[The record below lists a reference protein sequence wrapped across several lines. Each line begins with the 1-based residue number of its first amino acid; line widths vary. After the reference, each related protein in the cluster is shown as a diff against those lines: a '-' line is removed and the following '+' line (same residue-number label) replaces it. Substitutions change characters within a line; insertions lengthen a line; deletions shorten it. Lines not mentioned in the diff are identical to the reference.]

1 MSNATKTAKRS
12 DFKKY
17 FQFMWRSLNIQASW
31 NYERQMNMGFLYGI
45 APTLDELYPN
55 ENDPEQLAHKKEAYE
70 REMAFYNCTPQ
81 TSAFTLGLAASME
94 EQYAAD
100 RENFN
105 PETINAV
112 KTSLMGPLS
121 GVGDSFFQGTV
132 RLIAFGLGISI
143 VADIVAKHNVEN
155 VAFVGCG
162 ASKAEL
168 YPAKYFLAN
177 CSKKLRVA
185 HYTANEFNYDTPD
198 WLGDTTVVI
207 TASLGGST
215 PETVKANSVA
225 KAAGA
230 TVVSVTHAAGSALT
244 KEADYTIV
252 HGFEA
257 NYAAKLE
264 KMGYV
269 LALAV
274 EILQQVEGFDK
285 YDKMIEGLTNVF
297 EAAENAA
304 NSARK
309 SAKEFAEK
317 YKDAPV
323 VYVMSSGASMEVAY
337 STSICLMMEMQW
349 VNSGSFHSGEFFHGP
364 FEIVDKDV
372 PFILLM
378 NDGKTRPVDARALT
392 FLHRFDALT
401 TVVDAKD
408 YGLGNAVDSSV
419 ITYFNPLMH
428 TAVFRVYAEELSYV
442 RQHPLTL
449 RRYMWK
455 LEY

>member
-1 MSNATKTAKRS
+1 MFVTALLLGLVGVFCILDSRILGRMNFERPLITCTIVGALLGDLQTGLTLGASIELMS
-12 DFKKY
+12 
-17 FQFMWRSLNIQASW
+17 LGIVNIGAAAPPD
-31 NYERQMNMGFLYGI
+31 MNMAAIICAAFAILTDASAETALALAIPIAVLGQMLGVLMRTILSNLTHVADHAIAEGKFRKAWSMHIVWGTLLYSLMYFIPIFLSVYFGTDLVQKIVAFIPAWLTDGLNLGSKFLTAYGI
-45 APTLDELYPN
+45 ALLLSTMLNRDLTVYF
-55 ENDPEQLAHKKEAYE
+55 LLGFFFVGY
-70 REMAFYNCTPQ
+70 
-81 TSAFTLGLAASME
+81 LGL
-94 EQYAAD
+94 D
-100 RENFN
+100 
-105 PETINAV
+105 
-112 KTSLMGPLS
+112 
-121 GVGDSFFQGTV
+121 
-132 RLIAFGLGISI
+132 
-143 VADIVAKHNVEN
+143 
-155 VAFVGCG
+155 
-162 ASKAEL
+162 
-168 YPAKYFLAN
+168 
-177 CSKKLRVA
+177 
-185 HYTANEFNYDTPD
+185 
-198 WLGDTTVVI
+198 I
-207 TASLGGST
+207 TA
-215 PETVKANSVA
+215 VA
-225 KAAGA
+225 IFAA
-230 TVVSVTHAAGSALT
+230 
-244 KEADYTIV
+244 I
-252 HGFEA
+252 
-257 NYAAKLE
+257 
-264 KMGYV
+264 
-269 LALAV
+269 LAV

>member
-1 MSNATKTAKRS
+1 M
-12 DFKKY
+12 Y
-17 FQFMWRSLNIQASW
+17 NI
-31 NYERQMNMGFLYGI
+31 
-45 APTLDELYPN
+45 D
-55 ENDPEQLAHKKEAYE
+55 LA
-70 REMAFYNCTPQ
+70 N
-81 TSAFTLGLAASME
+81 
-94 EQYAAD
+94 
-100 RENFN
+100 
-105 PETINAV
+105 V
-112 KTSLMGPLS
+112 K
-121 GVGDSFFQGTV
+121 
-132 RLIAFGLGISI
+132 SI

-244 KEADYTIV
+244 K
-252 HGFEA
+252 
-257 NYAAKLE
+257 
-264 KMGYV
+264 GYV

>member
-1 MSNATKTAKRS
+1 M
-12 DFKKY
+12 Y
-17 FQFMWRSLNIQASW
+17 NI
-31 NYERQMNMGFLYGI
+31 
-45 APTLDELYPN
+45 D
-55 ENDPEQLAHKKEAYE
+55 LA
-70 REMAFYNCTPQ
+70 N
-81 TSAFTLGLAASME
+81 
-94 EQYAAD
+94 
-100 RENFN
+100 
-105 PETINAV
+105 V
-112 KTSLMGPLS
+112 K
-121 GVGDSFFQGTV
+121 
-132 RLIAFGLGISI
+132 SI

-215 PETVKANSVA
+215 PETV
-225 KAAGA
+225 
-230 TVVSVTHAAGSALT
+230 LT

-372 PFILLM
+372 PFILLL

>member
-1 MSNATKTAKRS
+1 MIKLVRLDYRLLHGQVVFSWTGHVGAQRIIVVDDDAANDEMKKSALLLSKPAGVRVNIFTVDKAIAKMP
-12 DFKKY
+12 KVE
-17 FQFMWRSLNIQASW
+17 Q
-31 NYERQMNMGFLYGI
+31 
-45 APTLDELYPN
+45 LDEKIMMIFGNTAALLKFCQAYP
-55 ENDPEQLAHKKEAYE
+55 KIKEINYGAVANKPGSK
-70 REMAFYNCTPQ
+70 AFDQSVFLTP
-81 TSAFTLGLAASME
+81 E
-94 EQYAAD
+94 EQAD
-100 RENFN
+100 
-105 PETINAV
+105 TQ
-112 KTSLMGPLS
+112 KLLDMGIKIYS
-121 GVGDSFFQGTV
+121 QQ
-132 RLIAFGLGISI
+132 
-143 VADIVAKHNVEN
+143 
-155 VAFVGCG
+155 
-162 ASKAEL
+162 
-168 YPAKYFLAN
+168 
-177 CSKKLRVA
+177 
-185 HYTANEFNYDTPD
+185 TP
-198 WLGDTTVVI
+198 TFKV
-207 TASLGGST
+207 
-215 PETVKANSVA
+215 
-225 KAAGA
+225 
-230 TVVSVTHAAGSALT
+230 
-244 KEADYTIV
+244 
-252 HGFEA
+252 
-257 NYAAKLE
+257 
-264 KMGYV
+264 
-269 LALAV
+269 
-274 EILQQVEGFDK
+274 VEGFDK

>member
-1 MSNATKTAKRS
+1 
-12 DFKKY
+12 
-17 FQFMWRSLNIQASW
+17 
-31 NYERQMNMGFLYGI
+31 
-45 APTLDELYPN
+45 
-55 ENDPEQLAHKKEAYE
+55 
-70 REMAFYNCTPQ
+70 
-81 TSAFTLGLAASME
+81 
-94 EQYAAD
+94 
-100 RENFN
+100 
-105 PETINAV
+105 
-112 KTSLMGPLS
+112 
-121 GVGDSFFQGTV
+121 
-132 RLIAFGLGISI
+132 
-143 VADIVAKHNVEN
+143 
-155 VAFVGCG
+155 
-162 ASKAEL
+162 
-168 YPAKYFLAN
+168 
-177 CSKKLRVA
+177 
-185 HYTANEFNYDTPD
+185 
-198 WLGDTTVVI
+198 
-207 TASLGGST
+207 
-215 PETVKANSVA
+215 
-225 KAAGA
+225 
-230 TVVSVTHAAGSALT
+230 
-244 KEADYTIV
+244 
-252 HGFEA
+252 
-257 NYAAKLE
+257 
-264 KMGYV
+264 
-269 LALAV
+269 
-274 EILQQVEGFDK
+274 
-285 YDKMIEGLTNVF
+285 MIEGLTNVF

-419 ITYFNPLMH
+419 ITYFNPMMH

>member
-1 MSNATKTAKRS
+1 MRRIIKLLLCFLLVSAILCGCSGRRTLSNLAVVEGMSIDRAANGVSVSVQTLNMTKSGNGSEALS
-12 DFKKY
+12 G
-17 FQFMWRSLNIQASW
+17 NI
-31 NYERQMNMGFLYGI
+31 
-45 APTLDELYPN
+45 
-55 ENDPEQLAHKKEAYE
+55 
-70 REMAFYNCTPQ
+70 
-81 TSAFTLGLAASME
+81 
-94 EQYAAD
+94 
-100 RENFN
+100 
-105 PETINAV
+105 TINTAESG
-112 KTSLMGPLS
+112 TGISQALS
-121 GVGDSFFQGTV
+121 KLSEDLSRNLFLGQNKITVFSSSVARHGVGDNMDYFV
-132 RLIAFGLGISI
+132 RSAASRPDVLLC
-143 VADIVAKHNVEN
+143 VADGNA
-155 VAFVGCG
+155 
-162 ASKAEL
+162 
-168 YPAKYFLAN
+168 
-177 CSKKLRVA
+177 
-185 HYTANEFNYDTPD
+185 
-198 WLGDTTVVI
+198 
-207 TASLGGST
+207 
-215 PETVKANSVA
+215 
-225 KAAGA
+225 A
-230 TVVSVTHAAGSALT
+230 TVVSVTQAAGSALT

>member
-1 MSNATKTAKRS
+1 MNHK
-12 DFKKY
+12 
-17 FQFMWRSLNIQASW
+17 LQA
-31 NYERQMNMGFLYGI
+31 YGY
-45 APTLDELYPN
+45 LC
-55 ENDPEQLAHKKEAYE
+55 K
-70 REMAFYNCTPQ
+70 
-81 TSAFTLGLAASME
+81 
-94 EQYAAD
+94 
-100 RENFN
+100 
-105 PETINAV
+105 PETRLHQQTKGVDGNTAHDADAQQPAGLDLFADQGVHQHHDAKVQKVRQNAV
-112 KTSLMGPLS
+112 
-121 GVGDSFFQGTV
+121 Q
-132 RLIAFGLGISI
+132 
-143 VADIVAKHNVEN
+143 H
-155 VAFVGCG
+155 
-162 ASKAEL
+162 
-168 YPAKYFLAN
+168 
-177 CSKKLRVA
+177 
-185 HYTANEFNYDTPD
+185 
-198 WLGDTTVVI
+198 
-207 TASLGGST
+207 
-215 PETVKANSVA
+215 
-225 KAAGA
+225 
-230 TVVSVTHAAGSALT
+230 
-244 KEADYTIV
+244 
-252 HGFEA
+252 
-257 NYAAKLE
+257 
-264 KMGYV
+264 
-269 LALAV
+269 
-274 EILQQVEGFDK
+274 ILQQVEGFDK

>member
-1 MSNATKTAKRS
+1 M
-12 DFKKY
+12 
-17 FQFMWRSLNIQASW
+17 
-31 NYERQMNMGFLYGI
+31 
-45 APTLDELYPN
+45 
-55 ENDPEQLAHKKEAYE
+55 
-70 REMAFYNCTPQ
+70 
-81 TSAFTLGLAASME
+81 
-94 EQYAAD
+94 
-100 RENFN
+100 
-105 PETINAV
+105 
-112 KTSLMGPLS
+112 
-121 GVGDSFFQGTV
+121 
-132 RLIAFGLGISI
+132 
-143 VADIVAKHNVEN
+143 
-155 VAFVGCG
+155 
-162 ASKAEL
+162 
-168 YPAKYFLAN
+168 
-177 CSKKLRVA
+177 
-185 HYTANEFNYDTPD
+185 
-198 WLGDTTVVI
+198 
-207 TASLGGST
+207 
-215 PETVKANSVA
+215 
-225 KAAGA
+225 
-230 TVVSVTHAAGSALT
+230 
-244 KEADYTIV
+244 
-252 HGFEA
+252 
-257 NYAAKLE
+257 
-264 KMGYV
+264 
-269 LALAV
+269 AV